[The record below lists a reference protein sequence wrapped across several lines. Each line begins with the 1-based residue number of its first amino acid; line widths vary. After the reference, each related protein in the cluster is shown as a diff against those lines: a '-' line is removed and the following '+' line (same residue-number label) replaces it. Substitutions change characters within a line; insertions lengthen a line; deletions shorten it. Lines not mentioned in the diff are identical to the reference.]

1 MPTYEYR
8 CSACG
13 HEFEKFQK
21 MSDEPIRECPE
32 CGQQSAERVI
42 SSGAGLIFR
51 GPGFY
56 ATDYRKEKK
65 TGDSGSDDA
74 GGSGDGEG
82 GDGEGGGGAGDD

>member
-32 CGQQSAERVI
+32 CGQKSAERVI

-82 GDGEGGGGAGDD
+82 GDGEEGGGAGDD